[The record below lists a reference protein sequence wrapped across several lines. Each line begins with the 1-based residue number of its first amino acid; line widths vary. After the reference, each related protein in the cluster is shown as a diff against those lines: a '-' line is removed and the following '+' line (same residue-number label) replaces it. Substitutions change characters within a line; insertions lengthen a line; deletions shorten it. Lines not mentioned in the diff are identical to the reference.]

1 MTERINPDID
11 IEPEIDLTPRSA
23 EPQRS
28 SRRWLTVAV
37 VVALVAG
44 FGFLV
49 VRGLGDAAVFFK
61 NADEAVAERDEL
73 GDDRFRLQGTV
84 APGTLVETVDGAEFN
99 VVFNDATVKVVHSG
113 SPVEL
118 FQESIPVVLEGH
130 WDGDVYASDWMAVKH
145 TEIYV
150 EEHEDRV
157 TDAEEQVPGGSGIQ

>member
-1 MTERINPDID
+1 MNESVDG
-11 IEPEIDLTPRSA
+11 EIDLTPRDA
-23 EPQRS
+23 DRKGT

-49 VRGLGDAAVFFK
+49 LRGLGDAAVFFK

-84 APGTLVETVDGAEFN
+84 MPGTLSKTVDGAEF
-99 VVFNDATVKVVHSG
+99 VVAFNGAEVEVVHSG
-113 SPVEL
+113 APVEL
-118 FQESIPVVLEGH
+118 FQEAIPVVLEGR

-145 TEIYV
+145 SEVYI

-157 TDAEEQVPGGSGIQ
+157 DSAEEQVPDSEPG

>member
-1 MTERINPDID
+1 MSDP
-11 IEPEIDLTPRSA
+11 IDLTPRDA
-23 EPQRS
+23 GTERS

-84 APGTLVETVDGAEFN
+84 MAGTLAETVDGVEFVVGFNGAE
-99 VVFNDATVKVVHSG
+99 VAVRHSG

-145 TEIYV
+145 TEVYI
-150 EEHEDRV
+150 EENEDRV
-157 TDAEEQVPGGSGIQ
+157 SDAEDQVQGGSEP